1 MSKVGKAIVFPFMA
15 VNMSCSSAYQINETI
30 KEMVVLEKKK
40 TQHCNPE
47 HLFSTVFFPLVSFY
61 NLHPKHEV
69 TEFGR
74 LGSVQ

>member
-30 KEMVVLEKKK
+30 KEMVVLEKKP
-40 TQHCNPE
+40 QHCNPE

>member
-40 TQHCNPE
+40 KP
-47 HLFSTVFFPLVSFY
+47 STVIQSICFLLYFFPWSLFIIYIQSM
-61 NLHPKHEV
+61 K
-69 TEFGR
+69 
-74 LGSVQ
+74 